1 MRLSLS
7 KWDLMTLQTLWI
19 TTASPYISIV
29 HDKSLPSFFLLFSNH
44 RSGNVQRSGVA
55 ASCAREHQSPV
66 SMFLSTPFFS
76 AYVATSERSV
86 PTLFQELGIMLCGAG
101 GTFSLIYCPF
111 CYAGGKKLGV
121 ARGSVLL
128 FGVVFGLKQSLLF
141 AAMLP
146 LVSPQKASKQE
157 AQAAIRPEAQGWGEP
172 L

>member
-1 MRLSLS
+1 MTKVSL
-7 KWDLMTLQTLWI
+7 L
-19 TTASPYISIV
+19 
-29 HDKSLPSFFLLFSNH
+29 FLLFSNH
-44 RSGNVQRSGVA
+44 RSGNVQA
-55 ASCAREHQSPV
+55 AAKWSRCQLCQRASKSSKHV
-66 SMFLSTPFFS
+66 SVFSFFFS

-111 CYAGGKKLGV
+111 CYASGKKLAV

>member
-1 MRLSLS
+1 MCS
-7 KWDLMTLQTLWI
+7 K
-19 TTASPYISIV
+19 V
-29 HDKSLPSFFLLFSNH
+29 ESLPVVCQRASKSSKHVSVFSF
-44 RSGNVQRSGVA
+44 
-55 ASCAREHQSPV
+55 
-66 SMFLSTPFFS
+66 FFS

-111 CYAGGKKLGV
+111 CYAGGKKLAV

-157 AQAAIRPEAQGWGEP
+157 AQAAIRPEAQGWGGTALMESKAIKSQANRYWEDEDDGDEKKSTRQ
-172 L
+172 